1 MQLTFRQVQ
10 KVEAEHYRKE
20 CKMTQVL
27 LSSSPECE
35 LDENGVLKELYEFFD
50 FETNEIVKKEINPED
65 GDD

>member
-1 MQLTFRQVQ
+1 
-10 KVEAEHYRKE
+10 
-20 CKMTQVL
+20 MTQVL